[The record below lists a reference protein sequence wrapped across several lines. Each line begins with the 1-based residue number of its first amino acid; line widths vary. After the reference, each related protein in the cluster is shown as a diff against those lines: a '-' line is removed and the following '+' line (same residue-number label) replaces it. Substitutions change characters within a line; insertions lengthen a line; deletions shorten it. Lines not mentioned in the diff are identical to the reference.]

1 MHPATGDPVDE
12 VGARSALERLDDDG
26 VLIRF
31 NDAQLIARCLEPGPR
46 AALAALSATIA
57 APLLDALV
65 ADETPVATLS
75 VGVPISPG
83 RIVGPVLDGE
93 SKNRVVN
100 ERYRSEDPLLVA
112 PSLAHDLLWN
122 TVGAGQFEEA
132 TLHLICA
139 LVYLQLVM
147 REPALAHYDTEL
159 ARRQNSLAISVLNSR
174 AVGESELRVIAPDGS
189 GTIPGGAPAMATPD
203 YWSIPFVGGP
213 PATSP
218 APPLLSVVLN
228 RAVGGNEPLGVID
241 QYDNALGEAI
251 SSHGLRGAL
260 SEYHQLRV
268 ALTLGLIDE
277 HDLALHSGTP
287 LKDVG
292 AAFGVSDI
300 LELFVSP

>member
-1 MHPATGDPVDE
+1 
-12 VGARSALERLDDDG
+12 
-26 VLIRF
+26 
-31 NDAQLIARCLEPGPR
+31 
-46 AALAALSATIA
+46 
-57 APLLDALV
+57 
-65 ADETPVATLS
+65 
-75 VGVPISPG
+75 
-83 RIVGPVLDGE
+83 
-93 SKNRVVN
+93 
-100 ERYRSEDPLLVA
+100 
-112 PSLAHDLLWN
+112 
-122 TVGAGQFEEA
+122 
-132 TLHLICA
+132 
-139 LVYLQLVM
+139 
-147 REPALAHYDTEL
+147 
-159 ARRQNSLAISVLNSR
+159 
-174 AVGESELRVIAPDGS
+174 
-189 GTIPGGAPAMATPD
+189 MATPD

-228 RAVGGNEPLGVID
+228 RAVGGNEPLGAID

-260 SEYHQLRV
+260 SEYRQLRV